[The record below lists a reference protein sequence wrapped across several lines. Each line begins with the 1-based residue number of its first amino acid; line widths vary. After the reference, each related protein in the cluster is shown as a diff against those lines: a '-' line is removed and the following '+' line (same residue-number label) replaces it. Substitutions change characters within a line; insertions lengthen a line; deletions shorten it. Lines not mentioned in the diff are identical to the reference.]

1 METDEIP
8 KGKLYMIPTILGET
22 EPLEVLPLAIKRA
35 IEEIDSYIVEN
46 ERSARRFIK
55 KITPRKSQDQ
65 LQIFLLN
72 KYTEETLLPEY
83 LEPCLEGRSVGLLSE
98 AGCPAVAD
106 PGAVIVRLAH
116 TKGIKVVPLVGPSSI
131 LLALMAGGLNGQNF
145 AFNGYLPIDPAER
158 RKAIK
163 TLEKRSRDLG
173 QTQLFM
179 ETPYRNEKLL
189 EELLKILH
197 PDTLLSIAT
206 DLTLRTE
213 EIHTYP
219 VAQWQ
224 SGKTDLNKRPT
235 IFSLLA

>member
-1 METDEIP
+1 MEKEDIP
-8 KGKLYMIPTILGET
+8 KGKLYLIPTTLGET
-22 EPLEVLPLAIKRA
+22 EPLEVLPLTIKRA
-35 IEEIDSYIVEN
+35 IEEIDNYIVEN

-55 KITPRKSQDQ
+55 KITPRKSQPQ

-72 KYTEETLLPEY
+72 KYTEEALLPEY
-83 LEPCLEGRSVGLLSE
+83 LEPCLEGHSVGLLSE

-116 TKGIKVVPLVGPSSI
+116 TKGIQVVPLVGPSSI

-145 AFNGYLPIDPAER
+145 AFNGYLPIDPADR

-163 TLEKRSRDLG
+163 SLEKRSRDYG

-179 ETPYRNEKLL
+179 ETPYRNEKLF
-189 EELLKILH
+189 EELLKILN
-197 PDTLLSIAT
+197 PNTLLSLAT

-213 EIHTYP
+213 EISTKT

-224 SGKTDLNKRPT
+224 NQKHDLNKRPT

>member
-1 METDEIP
+1 METEEIP
-8 KGKLYMIPTILGET
+8 KGKLYMIPTTLGET

-145 AFNGYLPIDPAER
+145 AFSGYLPIDPAER

-179 ETPYRNEKLL
+179 ETPYRNEKLF

-213 EIHTYP
+213 EIHTHT

-224 SGKTDLNKRPT
+224 SGKADLNKRPT